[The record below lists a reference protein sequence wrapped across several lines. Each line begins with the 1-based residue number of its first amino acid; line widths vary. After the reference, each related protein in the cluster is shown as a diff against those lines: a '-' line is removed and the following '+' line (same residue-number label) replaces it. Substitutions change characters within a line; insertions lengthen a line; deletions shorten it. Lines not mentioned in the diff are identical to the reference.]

1 MSEFQIGGT
10 AGHRSG
16 FHVLV
21 VLCFA
26 NGAICYL
33 IHGAN
38 YAFVPVLLG
47 AALLFDIFWPKV
59 GGVERSREDF
69 ENKVSQNDFS
79 MSTNLA
85 FDEFDLMNFGP
96 KVDLVLASNSESTP
110 VSQLATNQSEEN
122 NNPMRTDDDPAPSTP
137 AQRQTSESDDYW
149 DEKFRSKMCQEH
161 GQMTVSKPGQG
172 GKWQQR
178 DESKARLARM
188 QKLID
193 AKNAELGVTR

>member
-59 GGVERSREDF
+59 GAERSREDF
-69 ENKVSQNDFS
+69 ENK
-79 MSTNLA
+79 
-85 FDEFDLMNFGP
+85 

-122 NNPMRTDDDPAPSTP
+122 NNPMRTDDAPAPSTP

-149 DEKFRSKMCQEH
+149 DEVYRQCVEQKRKS
-161 GQMTVSKPGQG
+161 GN
-172 GKWQQR
+172 
-178 DESKARLARM
+178 KA
-188 QKLID
+188 Q
-193 AKNAELGVTR
+193 TRRRRG